1 MELMDRFLN
10 NSSHPD
16 DEIGCKQMHQ
26 PKMWITI
33 ALIDIQSWV
42 HYDGDHLENN
52 KNDCEE
58 AVESVENI
66 NTVRMKINDEVG
78 CEFKKVIDEGTNSK
92 HESSL
97 AKKGTAM

>member
-1 MELMDRFLN
+1 MLCFFSKIQKKNPHSTL
-10 NSSHPD
+10 
-16 DEIGCKQMHQ
+16 
-26 PKMWITI
+26 PKLKVLHISNFT
-33 ALIDIQSWV
+33 
-42 HYDGDHLENN
+42 HKGGGGDHRKPCFADYLKNH

-66 NTVRMKINDEVG
+66 NTVRMKINDKVG
-78 CEFKKVIDEGTNSK
+78 CEFKKVIDEGSNSK

>member
-1 MELMDRFLN
+1 MERQ
-10 NSSHPD
+10 SYV
-16 DEIGCKQMHQ
+16 K
-26 PKMWITI
+26 KMASGSFHNGSNKTK
-33 ALIDIQSWV
+33 SCFSN
-42 HYDGDHLENN
+42 YLENN
-52 KNDCEE
+52 KNNGKE

-66 NTVRMKINDEVG
+66 NTVRMKINDKVG